1 MRINVK
7 KRLKLLLL
15 TVFICMSAGITVM
28 ADELT
33 GDNNWLVEF
42 NSDKQMVSNFASS
55 NFDDVLDYMQPGDSA
70 LFTVEIK
77 NSYGSETDWY
87 MTNKVLKSLEDASNT
102 AAGGAYSYMLTY
114 TGPKGNKITLY
125 NSDEVG
131 GESYLKDLEG
141 LHEATSALTDFFYLD
156 TLSKGEVGMVSL
168 YVKLDGETQGNDYQ
182 DTLAQIQMNF
192 AVEIVP
198 KGGDYERVERREERY
213 IEKRIIITEED
224 EYVINDEDVAT
235 TDSIPVLTVKTGDD
249 TIIIPLIVIAGILGV
264 LLLAVGIAGIRLR
277 KQIKGGR

>member
-1 MRINVK
+1 MK

-77 NSYGSETDWY
+77 NSYESETDWY

-102 AAGGAYSYMLTY
+102 ATGGAYSYMLTY

>member
-1 MRINVK
+1 MK

>member
-1 MRINVK
+1 MK

-114 TGPKGNKITLY
+114 IGPKGNKITLY

>member
-114 TGPKGNKITLY
+114 IGPKGNKITLY